1 MIYVTGDTHA
11 QFTRFS
17 NRRMRTKGM
26 NLTEQDYVIVC
37 GDFGMCWKRDM
48 TFEYNCDNFSKK
60 PYTILWVQGNH
71 ENYDMI
77 EEFPIEEWHGGK
89 VRHIVRDKV
98 ILLERGQVFEIEG
111 KTFFTFGGAS
121 SHDIQG
127 GILDRND
134 PDFAKKRWKADKEWI
149 PYRILHESW
158 WPQEL
163 PSEEEM
169 AEGLANLEKV
179 NYKVDYVI
187 THCCANRIQDKLD
200 KNPGKLF
207 DTDILTDYFEKLESK
222 LAYKHW
228 YFGHYHSDLNVD
240 EKHSLLYHGIVQLG
254 TESDLQQIPVPGR
267 PRYIYGD
274 IVRIKWEDAEK
285 IGKVYIVDAHGT
297 FDQSD
302 EPSYDIL
309 VEEDNCLYKHI
320 LESEILGKINP
331 DEPIEWP
338 FGDQKE

>member
-17 NRRMRTKGM
+17 KERLCAKGLE
-26 NLTEQDYVIVC
+26 LTAQDYVIVC
-37 GDFGMCWKRDM
+37 GDFGLCWNNNK
-48 TFEYNCDNFSKK
+48 TFDYNCDIFSKK
-60 PYTILWVQGNH
+60 DYTILWVQGNH

-77 EEFPIEEWHGGK
+77 EEFPLEEWHGGK

-111 KTFFTFGGAS
+111 KIFFTFGGAS
-121 SHDIQG
+121 SHDVQG

-134 PDFAKKRWKADKEWI
+134 PDFAKKRWKADKEWL

-179 NYKVDYVI
+179 DYKVDYVI
-187 THCCANRIQDKLD
+187 THCCANRMQDLLD
-200 KNPGKLF
+200 EGPGKLF
-207 DTDILTDYFEKLESK
+207 DTNVLTDYFDMLEDKLE
-222 LAYKHW
+222 YKHW
-228 YFGHYHSDLNVD
+228 YFGHYHRDLNVN
-240 EKHSLLYHGIVQLG
+240 EKHTLLYHGMILLDAKSNLKE
-254 TESDLQQIPVPGR
+254 TPVPGH
-267 PRYIYGD
+267 PRYRHGD
-274 IVRIKWEDAEK
+274 IVRMKWSDIEK
-285 IGKVYIVDAHGT
+285 IGKISIVDAYGT
-297 FDQSD
+297 FEQSD

-309 VEEDNCLYKHI
+309 VVEENCLYKHI
-320 LESEILGKINP
+320 LESEILGKITS
-331 DEPIEWP
+331 EETL
-338 FGDQKE
+338 FTE